1 MVYKNFTVS
10 LALIGAVFLSAC
22 SSELASVTP
31 KQAASMFA
39 KKEAIILDVREL
51 DEWHA
56 QHITGAIHIPL
67 AQVEQRLGELAQYKN
82 SPVIVQCRSGKRS
95 ARAADTLQS
104 AGFTQVYNLT
114 GGINAWAG
122 DGLQTAQ
129 TKL

>member
-1 MVYKNFTVS
+1 MFKNCTVG
-10 LALIGAVFLSAC
+10 LALIGSVFLSAC

-31 KQAASMFA
+31 GQAASMFA
-39 KKEAIILDVREL
+39 SKEAIILDVREL
-51 DEWHA
+51 DEWQA

-67 AQVEQRLGELAQYKN
+67 AQVEQRLSELAQYKH

-95 ARAADTLQS
+95 AKAASTLQS
-104 AGFTQVYNLT
+104 AGFTEVYNLT
-114 GGINAWAG
+114 GGINAWVG